1 MLLGYSYIL
10 LAAIGWGLSAT
21 WARYLIV
28 NEYATP
34 LLLSQSRVMFAWLI
48 LAAFTAFWNRRSF
61 RISPKDIP
69 RFLVL
74 GIVGIAGANYFLYH
88 AIGSMNA
95 ALADLIQ
102 FTAPIIVVV
111 WMWAMRQEGLS
122 KAKLS
127 ALMLSVIGCALAL
140 NVTSL
145 HTSQP
150 LSAVA
155 SAGLSALCFATVL
168 ILGKAVSRKYSVL
181 TYLNYA
187 LLSATMFW
195 LVVVPPLTTTQQVTD
210 PTKLLILVIFS
221 VTSILLPYTFFFLGL
236 ARVPASRAGIVS
248 TFEPVVVAIGSWLF
262 LSEALAGVQI
272 LGIVLVCAAIIIVE
286 LSTGRGDE
294 TAQAESSQVP
304 K

>member
-34 LLLSQSRVMFAWLI
+34 LLLSQTRVMFAWLI
-48 LAAFTAFWNRRSF
+48 LALFTALYDRTSF
-61 RISPKDIP
+61 RISGKDVP
-69 RFLVL
+69 RFLLL

-111 WMWAMRQEGLS
+111 WMWATRQEGLS

-127 ALMLSVIGCALAL
+127 ALMLSVVGCALAL

-150 LSAVA
+150 LSAVV
-155 SAGLSALCFATVL
+155 SAGLSAVCFATVL
-168 ILGKAVSRKYSVL
+168 ILGKAVSRKYNVL

-187 LLSATMFW
+187 LLSATVFW
-195 LVVVPPLTTTQQVTD
+195 LIVVSPQSTLEQVSD
-210 PTKLLILVIFS
+210 PQKLLTLIIFS

-262 LSEALAGVQI
+262 LSEALAGIQI

-286 LSTGRGDE
+286 LSTGRGDVP
-294 TAQAESSQVP
+294 AQSKSSEVP